1 MTLDLHLESI
11 RSCVSYWQRKERV
24 KIIVAHIPFIS
35 DEEMKD
41 IVNLYGKLEKEEV
54 ASVEQIEVWSEK

>member
-1 MTLDLHLESI
+1 MKGMK
-11 RSCVSYWQRKERV
+11 RSELKALIKEAVREIIEEERV

-41 IVNLYGKLEKEEV
+41 IVNLYGKPEKKEV
-54 ASVEQIEVWSEK
+54 ASVEQIEV